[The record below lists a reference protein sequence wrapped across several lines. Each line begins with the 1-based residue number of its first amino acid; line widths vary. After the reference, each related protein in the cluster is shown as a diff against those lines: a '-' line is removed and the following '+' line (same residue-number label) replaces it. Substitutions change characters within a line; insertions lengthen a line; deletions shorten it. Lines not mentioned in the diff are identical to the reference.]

1 MSEVAVVD
9 VGTGN
14 LFSVLRG
21 LERAGAVPHRVST
34 PGDVRASPKIVFPGV
49 GSFADVARR
58 LSETGLGD
66 AIRDAASKGALVLG
80 ICLGMQLLFE
90 EGEEDGLSKGLG
102 LIPGRVV
109 GLRGGPGLAVP
120 HMGWQKLDVARPS
133 ALVHGEG
140 GWFYFSHSYRAETP
154 DDFVLASVEHGERI
168 PAVVGRGRV
177 FGIQPHPEKSGADGH
192 RFLTRFLRH
201 T

>member
-21 LERAGAVPHRVST
+21 LERAGAKPRTVTT
-34 PGDVRASPKIVFPGV
+34 PDDVRASRKLIFPGV
-49 GSFADVARR
+49 GSFADVAQR
-58 LSETGLGD
+58 LDSTGLGD
-66 AIRDAASKGALVLG
+66 ALRDAVTNGASLLG
-80 ICLGMQLLFE
+80 ICLGMQLLFD
-90 EGEEDGLSKGLG
+90 EGEEDGLTPGLG

-109 GLRGGPGLAVP
+109 RLRGGPGLAVP
-120 HMGWQKLDVARPS
+120 HMGWQKLVVHEASP
-133 ALVHGEG
+133 LVDEAG
-140 GWFYFSHSYRAETP
+140 GWFYFSHSYRAEMSAE
-154 DDFVLASVEHGERI
+154 FVLASVEHGELV
-168 PAVVGRGRV
+168 PAVVGRGSV

-201 T
+201 F